1 MATLLGAEIIEKHFT
16 HDKTLPGNDHYH
28 AMSADD
34 LLRFRKQVERIKLLL
49 GERSKRCLPSEEISR
64 RNARRSLVAACSI
77 PANVEIQPIH
87 LTWKR
92 PGTGISPKD
101 IGQVIGRQTEQ
112 AIEEDQLLT
121 WDLLK

>member
-1 MATLLGAEIIEKHFT
+1 M
-16 HDKTLPGNDHYH
+16 
-28 AMSADD
+28 
-34 LLRFRKQVERIKLLL
+34 
-49 GERSKRCLPSEEISR
+49 ISR
-64 RNARRSLVAACSI
+64 KYARRSLVAACSI

-101 IGQVIGRQTEQ
+101 IDQVIGLQTVQ
-112 AIEEDQLLT
+112 MIEEDQLLT